1 MCKKI
6 GIVLVL
12 LLLLIK
18 TPWVRAAPL
27 QGFMSDCLDGVK
39 TENENTGK
47 LTFPPYEKSKIS
59 PRNDTKT
66 WIFACISTDEGQ
78 KCTTGDRDVDIELF
92 GTAAS
97 YDDLSKLLIPPPT
110 PTPSKLLSV
119 PATIGGVQEGIQNEY
134 VKGTNPK
141 KTTLFMVHPGFKEL
155 DTKESALET
164 AGYGKDLYW
173 YDAYPVI
180 GGVTHSWY
188 WLQELQP
195 VTTTEVPGSEA
206 SQQMGKI
213 QFIQLKSD
221 INCSKVQWDPMGYV
235 FDVQTLYPVRDVSIA
250 LSQQQKDLSFVM
262 VPNGLGVTNP
272 FSSLKT
278 NGQYSF
284 IVPAGFYKMN
294 VVSSNAVLASV
305 INNVKTEEVFG
316 PNIYTS
322 TTIVEEVEGKVAVS
336 HIPVTVSNKSL
347 LITEIS
353 LQDHHEESLASGNL
367 GLTGRLSHPL
377 SKVHLILSF
386 RDDAGAD
393 TVRKEEHLAN
403 SLGAYNITI
412 PQIADGKYLTEIT
425 MNFELNSKVYPNA
438 VPSKIK
444 QITVFPIPPFV
455 DGVAYDEKGKPIPNA
470 IVALYPS
477 FSEKPMY
484 LTVADAAGHFTI
496 GSQHIPRMRYALRY
510 KKATGEVMEVSTQKF
525 IMQNTTHFSE
535 KKINPYVFKNTSQA
549 VEKKVQ
555 EYFEKQ
561 DAPPSLDIS
570 RNNRNKESGGDGIGN
585 SSQQTT
591 QTYIVQIILLLVL
604 LILGIGSVVWW
615 MRRKKLDFE

>member
-1 MCKKI
+1 MKSMCKKI

-12 LLLLIK
+12 LLLLLK
-18 TPWVRAAPL
+18 APWVSAAPL

-47 LTFPPYEKSKIS
+47 LTFPPYEKSKIP

-195 VTTTEVPGSEA
+195 VTTTELPGSEA
-206 SQQMGKI
+206 SQQMGKF

-221 INCSKVQWDPMGYV
+221 INCSKVQWDPMGFV
-235 FDVQTLYPVRDVSIA
+235 FDVQTLYPVKSIPIV
-250 LSQQQKDLSFVM
+250 LFQQQENGVFTQMPS
-262 VPNGLGVTNP
+262 GLGVTNP
-272 FSSLKT
+272 FPSLET

-284 IVPAGFYKMN
+284 LVPAGMYKMN
-294 VVSSNAVLASV
+294 VNSPYASLSSASNSSKA
-305 INNVKTEEVFG
+305 IEVFG
-316 PNIYTS
+316 SALYSQNA
-322 TTIVEEVEGKVAVS
+322 IVEEVEGKVAVS

-377 SKVHLILSF
+377 SKVHLILTF

-403 SLGAYNITI
+403 SLGAYSIII
-412 PQIADGKYLTEIT
+412 PQITDGKYLTEIT
-425 MNFELNSKVYPNA
+425 MSFELNSKVYPNA
-438 VPSKIK
+438 APSKIK
-444 QITVFPIPPFV
+444 PITIFPIPPFV

-525 IMQNTTHFSE
+525 IMQNTIHFSE

-561 DAPPSLDIS
+561 DAPPSLEIS
-570 RNNRNKESGGDGIGN
+570 RNNRDKDSGGGKAN

-591 QTYIVQIILLLVL
+591 QTNIVQIILLIIL
-604 LILGIGSVVWW
+604 LILGIGSGVWW
-615 MRRKKLDFE
+615 MRRKKT